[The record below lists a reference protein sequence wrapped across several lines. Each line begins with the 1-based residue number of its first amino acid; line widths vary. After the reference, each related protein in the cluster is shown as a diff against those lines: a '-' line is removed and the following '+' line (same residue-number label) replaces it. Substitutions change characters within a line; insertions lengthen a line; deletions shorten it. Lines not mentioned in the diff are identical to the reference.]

1 MTRPFHN
8 PFIVTLF
15 AINALAIIS
24 GCRPIESM
32 NEPATDASVAA
43 TPTENQR
50 VPWDKLLEQARDER
64 WTRLESDLPLTDAE
78 VAELADLT
86 HLKEIALTQA
96 DVSDSALNAISML
109 TSLEVIV
116 LGNTTVT
123 DQGLAKLAGLKSLRD
138 LNLNRSRV
146 TDGGLEHLAGL
157 SRLEL
162 LRFGKSEIT
171 DDGLAPLARL
181 TSLRYLILQNARITG
196 RGFKHLHGL
205 KNLESLYL
213 SGNPLSGEGVEELR
227 HALPKLHPD
236 W

>member
-1 MTRPFHN
+1 LTRPFHN
-8 PFIVTLF
+8 QFTVTLF
-15 AINALAIIS
+15 GISALAIIS
-24 GCRPIESM
+24 GCRPAESIS
-32 NEPATDASVAA
+32 EPATDASVAA
-43 TPTENQR
+43 TATENQR
-50 VPWDKLLEQARDER
+50 ADWNELLELARNER

-96 DVSDSALNAISML
+96 DVSDSALNAISVL

-123 DQGLAKLAGLKSLRD
+123 DQGLAQLAGRKSLRD
-138 LNLNRSRV
+138 LNLNQSRV
-146 TDGGLEHLAGL
+146 TDRGLEHLAGL
-157 SRLEL
+157 SQLEL
-162 LRFGKSEIT
+162 LRLGKSEIT
-171 DDGLAPLARL
+171 DDGLAVLAPL
-181 TSLRYLILQNARITG
+181 TSLRFLILQNARITG

-227 HALPKLHPD
+227 HALPRLHPD